1 MTIWDKLLAVNISNK
16 SFYQKVFSNV
26 VNLVKDNK
34 FSFDADLIDKE
45 KYYIVIEKNRLNGY
59 FVHVVPKKVYTLFLE
74 MQEEVTDAPLGFSVL
89 AGKYKSRD
97 VRVSCFG
104 IECSLLGKSLI
115 KKKKE

>member
-45 KYYIVIEKNRLNGY
+45 KYYS
-59 FVHVVPKKVYTLFLE
+59 
-74 MQEEVTDAPLGFSVL
+74 Q
-89 AGKYKSRD
+89 KS
-97 VRVSCFG
+97 
-104 IECSLLGKSLI
+104 
-115 KKKKE
+115 